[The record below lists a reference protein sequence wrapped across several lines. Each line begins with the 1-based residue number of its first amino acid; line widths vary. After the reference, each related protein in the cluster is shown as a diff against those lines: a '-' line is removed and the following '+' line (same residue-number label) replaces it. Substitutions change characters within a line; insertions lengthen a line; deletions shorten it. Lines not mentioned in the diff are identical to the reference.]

1 MIRQWSLPLGLM
13 IAAACVTAPTWAL
26 DASTPAPTAAQKT
39 QAAPAVDP
47 SALHALDLMAQ
58 KLRTLK
64 AFTVNADV
72 TTEEVLDSG
81 QKVTYGG
88 TVTYKIRA
96 PDKFFAAVNSDRKQ
110 RSFYYDGSKFTIY
123 APRMHY
129 YAQKP
134 MTGRVRDLV
143 DAAQEKYG
151 IEMPLADLF
160 YWGTERAPLS
170 AIQSATVIGPAHINK
185 IECDHLLMHQGN
197 VDWQVWIARDSL
209 LPQKLV
215 IANRDDPTQ
224 PEYTATFN
232 WDTTTSLADSA
243 FDFTPGKDDH
253 PIKVLGDTAQSTEA
267 SP

>member
-13 IAAACVTAPTWAL
+13 IAAACVATPTWAL
-26 DASTPAPTAAQKT
+26 DASTPAPKAAQKA
-39 QAAPAVDP
+39 QAASAVDP
-47 SALHALDLMAQ
+47 SALHAIDLMAQ

-81 QKVTYGG
+81 QKVSYGG
-88 TVTYKIRA
+88 TVTYKVRA
-96 PDKFFAAVNSDRKQ
+96 PDKFFAALDSDRKQ
-110 RSFYYDGSKFTIY
+110 RSFYYDGSTFTIF

-143 DAAQEKYG
+143 DVAQEKYG

-170 AIQSATVIGPAHINK
+170 AIQSAVVIGPAHINK

-197 VDWQVWIARDSL
+197 VDWQVWIARGTL

-232 WDTTTSLADSA
+232 WDITSSLPDSA
-243 FDFTPGKDDH
+243 FAFTPGKDDH
-253 PIKVLGDTAQSTEA
+253 PIKVLGDTAQTTEA

>member
-1 MIRQWSLPLGLM
+1 
-13 IAAACVTAPTWAL
+13 
-26 DASTPAPTAAQKT
+26 
-39 QAAPAVDP
+39 
-47 SALHALDLMAQ
+47 MAQ

-81 QKVTYGG
+81 QKVTFGG

-143 DAAQEKYG
+143 DAAQEKFG

-170 AIQSATVIGPAHINK
+170 AIQSAVVIGPAHVNN
-185 IECDHLLMHQGN
+185 IECDHLLMHQGS
-197 VDWQVWIARDSL
+197 VDWQIWIARDTL
-209 LPQKLV
+209 LPQKMV
-215 IANRDDPTQ
+215 IANLDDPTQ

-253 PIKVLGDTAQSTEA
+253 PIKILGDTAQTTEA

>member
-13 IAAACVTAPTWAL
+13 IAAACVAAPTWAL
-26 DASTPAPTAAQKT
+26 DASTPAPKAAQKT

-47 SALHALDLMAQ
+47 SALHAIDLMAQ

-81 QKVTYGG
+81 QKVSYGG
-88 TVTYKIRA
+88 TVTFKARA
-96 PDKFFAAVNSDRKQ
+96 PDKFFAAVDSDRKQ
-110 RSFYYDGSKFTIY
+110 RSFFYDGSKFTIY

-129 YAQKP
+129 YAQVP
-134 MTGRVRDLV
+134 ATGSVRDFV
-143 DAAQEKYG
+143 EKARDRYG
-151 IEMPLADLF
+151 IELPLTDLF
-160 YWGTERAPLS
+160 YWGTDSAPLS
-170 AIQSATVIGPAHINK
+170 LIQSAVVIGPSHINK
-185 IECDHLLMHQGN
+185 IECDHLLMHQGS
-197 VDWQVWIARDSL
+197 VDWQVWIARDTL

-224 PEYTATFN
+224 PEYTATFT

-253 PIKVLGDTAQSTEA
+253 PIKVLGDTAQTTEA

>member
-209 LPQKLV
+209 LPQKPV

-243 FDFTPGKDDH
+243 FEFTPGKDDH